1 MNHDLSLAARMWS
14 EDGASG
20 DAAGAPPDPAPGD
33 ADDAARFRHW
43 LQDGAG
49 DAPPGGARPA
59 LSIGEVLGAVG
70 RSLHDKEQAFNQA
83 LERTGR
89 TGDPVEGL
97 KVQQR
102 LSELYIEHG
111 LATKVIAK
119 TTQSIETLM
128 KLQ

>member
-1 MNHDLSLAARMWS
+1 VWSDDGNAELSAETPS
-14 EDGASG
+14 TDGH
-20 DAAGAPPDPAPGD
+20 DAAEFRRWLHDGVGD
-33 ADDAARFRHW
+33 TT
-43 LQDGAG
+43 AG
-49 DAPPGGARPA
+49 VDRP
-59 LSIGEVLGAVG
+59 SFSVGEVLNSVS
-70 RSLHDKEQAFNQA
+70 RTLHEKEGAFNKA

-102 LSELYIEHG
+102 LSDLYIEHG